1 MQLFRFGPKGQ
12 ENPGVVVDGVHKDCS
27 AHFEDWNR
35 DFFNDDGMSQ
45 LRALVE
51 KKGEG
56 LPNTPADARLGACV
70 ARPHM
75 LMCIGLNYS
84 DHAAES
90 GMEPPDKP
98 VIFQKS
104 TSAVSGPFDDVTI
117 PKNST
122 KTDWEVELGVVIG
135 KDTKQSIAKKI
146 GLPATA
152 GLEGAYYYVR
162 STFNAPGFK
171 SAQLVDRTV
180 VVLSFDQRSKLK
192 NIETFN
198 VDNGNFVRLDYRV
211 TETGLDNKNILQ
223 QIIGSISGPSA
234 SGLGM

>member
-1 MQLFRFGPKGQ
+1 MIQK
-12 ENPGVVVDGVHKDCS
+12 
-27 AHFEDWNR
+27 AHSLE
-35 DFFNDDGMSQ
+35 SKKLIY
-45 LRALVE
+45 LRAYVVILLTSVLLSCTTNI
-51 KKGEG
+51 KNHGYIPSK
-56 LPNTPADARLGACV
+56 
-70 ARPHM
+70 
-75 LMCIGLNYS
+75 S
-84 DHAAES
+84 DLE
-90 GMEPPDKP
+90 
-98 VIFQKS
+98 
-104 TSAVSGPFDDVTI
+104 T
-117 PKNST
+117 
-122 KTDWEVELGVVIG
+122 LVIG

-180 VVLSFDQRSKLK
+180 VVLSFDKRSKLK

-234 SGLGM
+234 SSLGM

>member
-1 MQLFRFGPKGQ
+1 MIY
-12 ENPGVVVDGVHKDCS
+12 
-27 AHFEDWNR
+27 
-35 DFFNDDGMSQ
+35 
-45 LRALVE
+45 LRAYVVILLTSVLLSCTTNI
-51 KKGEG
+51 KNHGYIPSK
-56 LPNTPADARLGACV
+56 
-70 ARPHM
+70 
-75 LMCIGLNYS
+75 S
-84 DHAAES
+84 DLE
-90 GMEPPDKP
+90 
-98 VIFQKS
+98 
-104 TSAVSGPFDDVTI
+104 T
-117 PKNST
+117 
-122 KTDWEVELGVVIG
+122 LVIG
-135 KDTKQSIAKKI
+135 KDTKQSISKKI

-152 GLEGAYYYVR
+152 GLEGTYYYVR

-234 SGLGM
+234 SSLGM

>member
-1 MQLFRFGPKGQ
+1 MIQK
-12 ENPGVVVDGVHKDCS
+12 
-27 AHFEDWNR
+27 AHSLE
-35 DFFNDDGMSQ
+35 SKKLIY
-45 LRALVE
+45 LRAYVVILLTSVLLSCTTNI
-51 KKGEG
+51 KNHGYIPSK
-56 LPNTPADARLGACV
+56 
-70 ARPHM
+70 
-75 LMCIGLNYS
+75 S
-84 DHAAES
+84 DLE
-90 GMEPPDKP
+90 
-98 VIFQKS
+98 
-104 TSAVSGPFDDVTI
+104 T
-117 PKNST
+117 
-122 KTDWEVELGVVIG
+122 LVIG

-198 VDNGNFVRLDYRV
+198 VDNGNFVRLNYRV

-234 SGLGM
+234 SSLGM

>member
-1 MQLFRFGPKGQ
+1 MIQKAHSLESKKLIYLRVYVVILLTCVLLSCTTNIKNHGYIPSKSDL
-12 ENPGVVVDGVHKDCS
+12 EN
-27 AHFEDWNR
+27 
-35 DFFNDDGMSQ
+35 
-45 LRALVE
+45 L
-51 KKGEG
+51 
-56 LPNTPADARLGACV
+56 
-70 ARPHM
+70 
-75 LMCIGLNYS
+75 
-84 DHAAES
+84 
-90 GMEPPDKP
+90 
-98 VIFQKS
+98 
-104 TSAVSGPFDDVTI
+104 
-117 PKNST
+117 
-122 KTDWEVELGVVIG
+122 VIG
-135 KDTKQSIAKKI
+135 KDTKQSVAKKI

-198 VDNGNFVRLDYRV
+198 VNNGNFVRLDYRV

-234 SGLGM
+234 SSLGM

>member
-1 MQLFRFGPKGQ
+1 MIQKAHSLESKKLIYLRVY
-12 ENPGVVVDGVHKDCS
+12 VVILLTSFLLSCTTNIKNHGYIPSK
-27 AHFEDWNR
+27 
-35 DFFNDDGMSQ
+35 
-45 LRALVE
+45 
-51 KKGEG
+51 
-56 LPNTPADARLGACV
+56 
-70 ARPHM
+70 
-75 LMCIGLNYS
+75 S
-84 DHAAES
+84 DLE
-90 GMEPPDKP
+90 
-98 VIFQKS
+98 
-104 TSAVSGPFDDVTI
+104 T
-117 PKNST
+117 
-122 KTDWEVELGVVIG
+122 LVIG
-135 KDTKQSIAKKI
+135 KDTKQSVAKKI

-198 VDNGNFVRLDYRV
+198 VDNGNFIRLDYRV

-234 SGLGM
+234 SSLGM

>member
-1 MQLFRFGPKGQ
+1 MIY
-12 ENPGVVVDGVHKDCS
+12 
-27 AHFEDWNR
+27 
-35 DFFNDDGMSQ
+35 
-45 LRALVE
+45 LRAYVVILLTSVLLSCTTNI
-51 KKGEG
+51 KNHGYIPSK
-56 LPNTPADARLGACV
+56 
-70 ARPHM
+70 
-75 LMCIGLNYS
+75 S
-84 DHAAES
+84 DLE
-90 GMEPPDKP
+90 
-98 VIFQKS
+98 
-104 TSAVSGPFDDVTI
+104 T
-117 PKNST
+117 
-122 KTDWEVELGVVIG
+122 LVIG

-152 GLEGAYYYVR
+152 GLEGSYYYVR

-234 SGLGM
+234 SSLGM

>member
-1 MQLFRFGPKGQ
+1 MIQKAHSLESKKLIYLRVY
-12 ENPGVVVDGVHKDCS
+12 VVILLTSVLLPCTT
-27 AHFEDWNR
+27 NI
-35 DFFNDDGMSQ
+35 
-45 LRALVE
+45 
-51 KKGEG
+51 KKHGYI
-56 LPNTPADARLGACV
+56 P
-70 ARPHM
+70 
-75 LMCIGLNYS
+75 S
-84 DHAAES
+84 
-90 GMEPPDKP
+90 
-98 VIFQKS
+98 KS
-104 TSAVSGPFDDVTI
+104 
-117 PKNST
+117 
-122 KTDWEVELGVVIG
+122 ELETLVIG

-171 SAQLVDRTV
+171 SAQLVDRKV

-234 SGLGM
+234 SSLGM